1 MARWLTQIKLYPM
14 RFVKTLAIYF
24 AMSAIGLS
32 YGVIGPTLLDLK
44 TQVSKELTEVSIS
57 LPARAGGYAAGSF
70 LSKFSVYIMLSPASF
85 NVSCSG
91 SFL

>member
-14 RFVKTLAIYF
+14 RFVKTLVIYL
-24 AMSAIGLS
+24 AMGAIGLS

-44 TQVSKELTEVSIS
+44 TQVSRELTEVSAS

-70 LSKFSVYIMLSPASF
+70 LSKFSV
-85 NVSCSG
+85 
-91 SFL
+91 